1 MAWRRFSFENGAG
14 RAAQCLISAN
24 NLATISVLP
33 HLHDLNFGLASANFY
48 LMESLLSAGRGSL
61 YLPSRVPTTPW
72 TAVQGVIPRCLP
84 IPAIQSTRT
93 DLLVPTTTGGENC
106 KCVYAALQFP
116 RSRVRRG
123 DGLSR
128 RGGLNCELMTRPA
141 DNFDPGPPRARCS
154 NSRRTTS
161 SRSLLFSAPHPGC

>member
-1 MAWRRFSFENGAG
+1 MPDGSPAVAWRRFSFENGAG

-33 HLHDLNFGLASANFY
+33 HLHDLNFGLASAIFY
-48 LMESLLSAGRGSL
+48 LMESWLSAGRGSL
-61 YLPSRVPTTPW
+61 NLPSLLLPLP
-72 TAVQGVIPRCLP
+72 VQVL
-84 IPAIQSTRT
+84 QVQQSSTRT